1 MSDLPLNEQMQ
12 IRIKKMQ
19 ELEQMGVDTFGSRFC
34 RTHSS
39 QQIIDNFEQL
49 EGQQTTIA
57 GRVMAIREHG
67 KACFATIADFDGQI
81 QIYVRI
87 DAVGEDQ
94 FAQFHLWDIG
104 DIVGVDGEI
113 FRTHRGE
120 VSVKAAKLTFLSK
133 SLRPLPEKWH
143 GLKDVEIR
151 YRRRYLDLIVNPE
164 VKQAFVAR
172 SKIIR
177 AIRHYLDNLDFLE
190 VETPT
195 LHHIAGG
202 AAARPFITHHNT
214 LDLDLYMRIALELH
228 LKRLIVG
235 GMERVYEI
243 GRVFRNEGISI
254 KHNPEFTMLELY
266 QAYSDYNG
274 MMEITEN
281 MISAVSKEV
290 LGSDQI
296 EYQGTPISL
305 AAPWRRIT
313 MFDAIKEYAGVDFN
327 IIKTD
332 EEARQAAA
340 DLSIEFADN
349 ASRGDIIN
357 LLFEEKV
364 EENLIQPTFVMDYPI
379 EVSPLT
385 KRKKDDPSL
394 TYRFEAF
401 IYGRELANAY
411 SELNDPLDQRQ
422 RFERQMEQRAKGDEE
437 ANEADE
443 DFLQALEYGMPPTG
457 GLGIGIDR
465 LVMILTDAA
474 SIRDVILFP
483 TLRSRE

>member
-19 ELEQMGVDTFGSRFC
+19 ELEQMGVDPFGVRFC

-39 QQIIDNFEQL
+39 QQIIDDFEQL
-49 EGQQTTIA
+49 EGKQATIA
-57 GRVMAIREHG
+57 GRVMSIREHG

-87 DAVGEDQ
+87 DAVGEEQ

-104 DIVGVDGEI
+104 DIVGVEGEI

-120 VSVKAAKLTFLSK
+120 ISVKASKLTFLSK

-164 VKQAFVAR
+164 VKQAFVTR

-177 AIRHYLDNLDFLE
+177 AIRRYLDNLDFLE

-195 LHHIAGG
+195 LHNIAGG

-214 LDLDLYMRIALELH
+214 LDMDLYMRIALELH

-281 MISAVSKEV
+281 MISAVAKEV

-296 EYQGTPISL
+296 EYQGTQISL
-305 AAPWRRIT
+305 SAPWRRIT
-313 MFDAIKEYAGVDFN
+313 MFDAIKEYAGIDFN
-327 IIKTD
+327 MIKTD
-332 EEARQAAA
+332 ADARQAAA
-340 DLSIEFADN
+340 DLGIEFDNN

-401 IYGRELANAY
+401 IFGRELANAY

-465 LVMILTDAA
+465 LVMILTDSA

-483 TLRSRE
+483 TLRTRE